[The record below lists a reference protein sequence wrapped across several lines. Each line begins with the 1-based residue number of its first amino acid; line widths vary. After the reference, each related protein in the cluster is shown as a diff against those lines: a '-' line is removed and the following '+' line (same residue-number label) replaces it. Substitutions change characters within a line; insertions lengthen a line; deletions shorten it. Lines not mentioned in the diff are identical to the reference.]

1 MTSVKKMR
9 TTLLV
14 GIIVAVAVFF
24 AVAVTSFHESQD
36 DKEELMPP
44 LPQILI
50 FPEPPLIEP
59 PENLPDVN
67 PSNYHNIA

>member
-14 GIIVAVAVFF
+14 GIIVAVAGFF
-24 AVAVTSFHESQD
+24 AVGVTSFHESQD

-59 PENLPDVN
+59 PKNLPDVN

>member
-14 GIIVAVAVFF
+14 GIIVTVAVFF

-36 DKEELMPP
+36 DQEELIQPV
-44 LPQILI
+44 PQILI
-50 FPEPPLIEP
+50 FPEPPLIDP
-59 PENLPDVN
+59 PQNATEFD
-67 PSNYHNIA
+67 PSNYKNLA